1 MRVLMQFM
9 LLFQMLI
16 DLMTG
21 YSWQGG
27 CCCREDVSKG
37 QSKRELAKEKKNE
50 EAELEK
56 RKSKLGSSSTGSNKR
71 QMDYWVK

>member
-9 LLFQMLI
+9 LLCQMLI

-21 YSWQGG
+21 YSWQGD

-37 QSKRELAKEKKNE
+37 QSRRELE
-50 EAELEK
+50 EVEK
-56 RKSKLGSSSTGSNKR
+56 RKEEASWVQAQVDLARDQCITEQNK
-71 QMDYWVK
+71 